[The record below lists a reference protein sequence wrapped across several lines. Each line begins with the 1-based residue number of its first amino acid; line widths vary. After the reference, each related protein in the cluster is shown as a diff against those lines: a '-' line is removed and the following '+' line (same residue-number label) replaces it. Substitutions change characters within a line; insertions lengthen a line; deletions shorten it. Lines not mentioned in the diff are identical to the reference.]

1 MELTRFCDD
10 PEDVEE
16 GEDPSAWHAEWAL
29 RDDSVATED
38 SGIDVSELIDGVVQD
53 AAAQWGSRYDLTIE
67 WKLNAADP
75 LPEGQTIEGILSDLG
90 VTLPRTVPAPP
101 RLHTTVAAPGALQ
114 AQHTT
119 DSVMLTALRC
129 GRMVRYDE
137 YQRYREG
144 AALLLRPRRAGGCG
158 TGPAH

>member
-10 PEDVEE
+10 PDDVEE

-29 RDDSVATED
+29 RDDSVATEESD
-38 SGIDVSELIDGVVQD
+38 IDVTELINCVVQD

-101 RLHTTVAAPGALQ
+101 RLHMTGAHPRRPLG
-114 AQHTT
+114 HSTL
-119 DSVMLTALRC
+119 LTASC
-129 GRMVRYDE
+129 
-137 YQRYREG
+137 
-144 AALLLRPRRAGGCG
+144 
-158 TGPAH
+158 